1 MISCISNLDKAQPP
15 VDPIKPPEQAVN
27 SSFAFDNL
35 AYGSNVNLKP

>member
-1 MISCISNLDKAQPP
+1 MISYISDLDKPQPQANP
-15 VDPIKPPEQAVN
+15 TKPSEQETK